1 MKAENGLDRFSLLA
15 KYLPRRLNA
24 LLCGCES
31 DFLGAVEEIRLR
43 LGQPLVLFAQNEL
56 YFLGADGVTDQRGQ
70 ALCAG
75 EDDLRE
81 AWRLVTASSVYALEE
96 ELRRGYITLPGG
108 HRVGIAGKAVL
119 SAGQVKTQKEITSL
133 NYRVAK
139 EIKGGGERLLPFLYG
154 EDGFENTL
162 VFSSPCAGKTTLLRD
177 LTRLLANG
185 SPPYPPH
192 NVAIVDER
200 SELAATFMGRARFD
214 IGDLT
219 DVLDGFPKSE
229 GMLLAVRSLSP
240 AVIVTDEIG
249 NREDR
254 YAVAEA
260 VRSGIRL
267 LLSVHAGSLAELT
280 CRPVVAE
287 LMEEGVFGRLVHLS
301 RRCGPGTVEGI
312 YLRKMKE
319 GFPVYDKSNFILPD
333 RGCCRDDRN
342 RIAQ

>member
-1 MKAENGLDRFSLLA
+1 MKVKDSLERFSLLT
-15 KYLPRRLNA
+15 KYLPKRLNTQFEGCSSEI
-24 LLCGCES
+24 LC
-31 DFLGAVEEIRLR
+31 AVEEIRLR
-43 LGQPLVLFAQNEL
+43 MGQPLTLLLKNEL
-56 YFLGADGVTDQRGQ
+56 CFLGNDGLTDQRGQ
-70 ALCAG
+70 AFCVEEG
-75 EDDLRE
+75 DLKE

-119 SAGQVKTQKEITSL
+119 SAGKVKTQKEITSL

-139 EIKGGGERLLPFLYG
+139 EIRGGGEKLLPFLYG
-154 EDGFENTL
+154 EYGFENTL

-177 LTRLLANG
+177 LTRLLSNG

-192 NVAIVDER
+192 NVTVVDER
-200 SELAATFMGRARFD
+200 SELAGTFMGKARFD

-219 DVLDGFPKSE
+219 DVLDAFPKSE

-249 NREDR
+249 GEEDR
-254 YAVAEA
+254 YAVTEA

-280 CRPVVAE
+280 GRPVVSG
-287 LMEEGVFGRLVHLS
+287 LIKDGVFGRLVHLS
-301 RRCGPGTVEGI
+301 RRCGPGTVEGV

-319 GFPVYDKSNFILPD
+319 GSPFYDKSNVIPAD
-333 RGCCRDDRN
+333 RDGSGPHRYR
-342 RIAQ
+342 AV